1 MDTKTSAVADEPIQV
16 LFALHDGFDLMDFAG
31 PCEVLTTAL
40 HDSKDPTSKAFEITI
55 AGGESQ
61 DKLQVLS
68 DQGVLINS
76 HVTWDEAHKRL
87 KEFDTLIVVG
97 GSSDKVLKN
106 NAEPLNLIS
115 AYKTLQED
123 DVSRER
129 TLLSVCTGALFLAK
143 QAILPGLH
151 ATTHPD
157 YFIKFENLCAEVTK
171 RDLSDHT
178 TLNEEARYVV
188 NNLRFPVEDE
198 DQSPYIRRKSDA
210 GRRPSNARKGSM
222 SFKNASRRESIA
234 RRQEMRLGGLRV
246 ITSGGVASGMDAA
259 LYLVSILVSEES
271 ANEVARLMQLTW
283 TKGVVVDGIDV

>member
-1 MDTKTSAVADEPIQV
+1 
-16 LFALHDGFDLMDFAG
+16 
-31 PCEVLTTAL
+31 
-40 HDSKDPTSKAFEITI
+40 
-55 AGGESQ
+55 
-61 DKLQVLS
+61 VLS

-76 HVTWDEAHKRL
+76 HVTFDEAHKRL
-87 KEFDTLIVVG
+87 KEFDALIVVG
-97 GSSDKVLKN
+97 GNSDKVLKN

-115 AYKTLQED
+115 AYRTLQED

-129 TLLSVCTGALFLAK
+129 TLFSVCTGSLFLAK

-210 GRRPSNARKGSM
+210 GRRPSNARYVY
-222 SFKNASRRESIA
+222 A
-234 RRQEMRLGGLRV
+234 
-246 ITSGGVASGMDAA
+246 
-259 LYLVSILVSEES
+259 
-271 ANEVARLMQLTW
+271 
-283 TKGVVVDGIDV
+283 